1 MFLVVLPLLFSLSS
15 MFINHRSHDHISEEY
30 ATQTLYHLRI
40 KTRGSECMVPWKT
53 WVSENYGRSRE
64 SRKHLWWFSSAIS
77 RFRVIFCV
85 SRLGMFH
92 QTERKGLGA
101 SFFFFK
107 SLVFRFHGHNSS
119 NWAKIEDHRR
129 QCRATPWARG
139 GVPPYISHIGMC
151 RLKGLGYW
159 AFLVW
164 KRVYTLPTLVWNR
177 VWFSR
182 ELRKRMNV
190 FIVPSPNE

>member
-1 MFLVVLPLLFSLSS
+1 

-64 SRKHLWWFSSAIS
+64 FRKHLWWFSSAIS

-119 NWAKIEDHRR
+119 NWARIEDHRR

-139 GVPPYISHIGMC
+139 GTPLYKPYRYVPPQRAGLLGLFGLKTCLHFTHFGLESGMVFEGTTEAYE
-151 RLKGLGYW
+151 RIYRSKSKW
-159 AFLVW
+159 I
-164 KRVYTLPTLVWNR
+164 
-177 VWFSR
+177 
-182 ELRKRMNV
+182 RKK
-190 FIVPSPNE
+190 